1 MLISNEWLK
10 EYVTIDDSVSNLAER
25 ITRTGIEVDDL
36 IDYTKD
42 IKNLVVG
49 FVKSKDKHPD
59 ADKLNVC
66 QVDIGEDEPVQ
77 IVCGAPNVDAG
88 QYVIVA
94 KVGGRLPGGIKIKR
108 AKLRGERSE
117 GMICS
122 LQEIGISSNYIP
134 KSFESGIYVFSESQ
148 VPGTD
153 ALQALYLDDQVME
166 FDLTP
171 NRADALSMIGTAYE
185 VAALYNTKMTKPDT
199 TSNELE
205 LSANDEL
212 TVTIENEDKVPYYSA
227 RVVHDV
233 TIEPSPIWM
242 QARLIKAGIRPINN
256 VVDISNYVLLEYGQP
271 LHMFDQDAIGSQQI
285 VVRQANEGE
294 KMTTLDDTE
303 RELLTS
309 DIVITNGQTPIALAG
324 VMGGD
329 FSEVKEQTSNIVIE
343 GAIFD
348 PVSIR
353 HTSRRL
359 NLRSESSSRFEKGIA
374 TEFVDEA
381 VDRACYLLQT
391 YANGKVLKDRV
402 SSGELGAFIT
412 PIDITADKINRTI
425 GFDLSQND
433 IVTIFNQLGFDTE
446 INDDVITVLV
456 PSRRKDITIKEDL
469 IEEVARIYGYDD
481 IPSTLPVFDKVTS
494 GQLTDRQYKTR
505 MVKEVLE
512 GAGLDQAITYSL
524 VSKEDATAFSM
535 QQRQTIDLLMP
546 MSEAHAS
553 LRQSLLPH
561 LIEAASYNVARK
573 NKDVKLFEIG
583 NVFFA
588 NGEGEL
594 PDQVEYLSG
603 ILTGDYVVNQWQGK
617 KETVDFYLAKGV
629 VDRVSE
635 KLNLEFS
642 YRRADID
649 GLHPGRTAEILLENK
664 VVGFIGELHP
674 TLAADNDLKRTYVFE
689 LNFDALMSVSVGYIN
704 YQPIPRFPGMSR
716 DIALEVDQNI
726 PAADLLSTIHAHGG
740 NILKDTLVFDV
751 YQGEHLEKG
760 KKSIAIRLNYLDTEE
775 TLTDERVSKVQA
787 EIEAALIEQGEVV
800 EIGRAHV

>member
-10 EYVTIDDSVSNLAER
+10 EYVTIDDSVSDLAER

-49 FVKSKDKHPD
+49 FVKSKEKHPD

-134 KSFESGIYVFSESQ
+134 KSFESCIYVFSESQ

-185 VAALYNTKMTKPDT
+185 VAALYNTKMTKPET

-689 LNFDALMSVSVGYIN
+689 LNFDALMAVSVGYIN

-787 EIEAALIEQGEVV
+787 EIEAALIEQGAV
-800 EIGRAHV
+800 IR

>member
-10 EYVTIDDSVSNLAER
+10 EYVTIDDSVSDLAER

-49 FVKSKDKHPD
+49 FVKSKEKHPD

-185 VAALYNTKMTKPDT
+185 VAALYNTKMTKPET

-343 GAIFD
+343 SAIFD

-689 LNFDALMSVSVGYIN
+689 LNFDALMAVSVGYIN

-787 EIEAALIEQGEVV
+787 EIEAALIEQGAV
-800 EIGRAHV
+800 IR

>member
-10 EYVTIDDSVSNLAER
+10 EYVTNDDSVSNLAER

-49 FVKSKDKHPD
+49 FVKSKEKHPD

-185 VAALYNTKMTKPDT
+185 VAALYNTKMTKPET

-329 FSEVKEQTSNIVIE
+329 FSEVKEHTSNIVIE

-348 PVSIR
+348 SVSIR

-402 SSGELGAFIT
+402 SSGELGTFIT

-446 INDDVITVLV
+446 INDDVITVQV

-481 IPSTLPVFDKVTS
+481 IPSTLPVFEKVTS

-524 VSKEDATAFSM
+524 VSKEDATAFAM

-689 LNFDALMSVSVGYIN
+689 LNFDALMAVSVGYIN

-787 EIEAALIEQGEVV
+787 EIEAALIEQGAV
-800 EIGRAHV
+800 IR

>member
-49 FVKSKDKHPD
+49 FVKSKEKHPD

-134 KSFESGIYVFSESQ
+134 KSFESGIYVFSEAQ

-185 VAALYNTKMTKPDT
+185 VAALYNTKMTKPET
-199 TSNELE
+199 TSNELD

-343 GAIFD
+343 CAIFD

-603 ILTGDYVVNQWQGK
+603 ILTGDYVVNQWQDK

-674 TLAADNDLKRTYVFE
+674 ILAADNDLKRTYVFE
-689 LNFDALMSVSVGYIN
+689 LNFDALMAVSVGYIN

-787 EIEAALIEQGEVV
+787 EIEAALIEQGAV
-800 EIGRAHV
+800 IR

>member
-49 FVKSKDKHPD
+49 FVKSKEKHPD

-108 AKLRGERSE
+108 AKLRSERSE

-185 VAALYNTKMTKPDT
+185 VAALYNTKMTKPET

-329 FSEVKEQTSNIVIE
+329 FSEVKEHTSNIVIE

-402 SSGELGAFIT
+402 SSGELSAFIT

-446 INDDVITVLV
+446 INDDVITVQV

-481 IPSTLPVFDKVTS
+481 IPSTLPVFEKVTS

-524 VSKEDATAFSM
+524 VSKEDATAFAM

-689 LNFDALMSVSVGYIN
+689 LNFDALMAVSVGYIN

-716 DIALEVDQNI
+716 DIALEVNQNI

-787 EIEAALIEQGEVV
+787 EIEAALIEQGAV
-800 EIGRAHV
+800 IR

>member
-760 KKSIAIRLNYLDTEE
+760 KKSIAIRLNYLDIEE

-787 EIEAALIEQGEVV
+787 EIEAALIEQGAV
-800 EIGRAHV
+800 IR

>member
-49 FVKSKDKHPD
+49 FVKSKEKHPD

-185 VAALYNTKMTKPDT
+185 VAALYNTKMTKPET

-359 NLRSESSSRFEKGIA
+359 NLHSESSSRFEKGIA

-446 INDDVITVLV
+446 INDDVITVQV

-481 IPSTLPVFDKVTS
+481 IPSTLPVFEKVTS

-524 VSKEDATAFSM
+524 VSKEDATAFAM

-689 LNFDALMSVSVGYIN
+689 LNFDALMAVSVGYIN

-787 EIEAALIEQGEVV
+787 EIEAALIEQGAV
-800 EIGRAHV
+800 IR

>member
-546 MSEAHAS
+546 MSEAQAS

-787 EIEAALIEQGEVV
+787 EIEAALIEQGAV
-800 EIGRAHV
+800 IR

>member
-49 FVKSKDKHPD
+49 FVKSKEKHPD

-94 KVGGRLPGGIKIKR
+94 KAGGRLPGGIKIKR

-134 KSFESGIYVFSESQ
+134 KSFESGIYVFSEAQ

-446 INDDVITVLV
+446 INDDVITVQV

-481 IPSTLPVFDKVTS
+481 IPSTLPVFEKVTS

-787 EIEAALIEQGEVV
+787 EIEAALIEQGAV
-800 EIGRAHV
+800 IR

>member
-49 FVKSKDKHPD
+49 FVKSKEKHPD

-77 IVCGAPNVDAG
+77 IVCGAPNVDAE

-185 VAALYNTKMTKPDT
+185 VAALYNTKMTKPET

-227 RVVHDV
+227 RVVHNV

-329 FSEVKEQTSNIVIE
+329 FSEVKEHTSNIVIE

-348 PVSIR
+348 SVSIR

-446 INDDVITVLV
+446 INDDVITVQV

-481 IPSTLPVFDKVTS
+481 IPSTLPVFEKVTS

-524 VSKEDATAFSM
+524 VSKEDATAFAM

-629 VDRVSE
+629 VDRVAE

-689 LNFDALMSVSVGYIN
+689 LNFDALMAVSVGYIN

-716 DIALEVDQNI
+716 DIALEVNQNI

-787 EIEAALIEQGEVV
+787 EIEAALIEQGAV
-800 EIGRAHV
+800 IR

>member
-49 FVKSKDKHPD
+49 FVKSKEKHPD

-134 KSFESGIYVFSESQ
+134 KSFESGIYVFSEAQ

-185 VAALYNTKMTKPDT
+185 VAALYNTKMTKPET
-199 TSNELE
+199 TSNELD

-603 ILTGDYVVNQWQGK
+603 ILTGDYVVNQWQDK

-674 TLAADNDLKRTYVFE
+674 ILAADNDLKRTYVFE
-689 LNFDALMSVSVGYIN
+689 LNFDALMAVSVGYIN

-787 EIEAALIEQGEVV
+787 EMEAALIEQGAV
-800 EIGRAHV
+800 IR

>member
-10 EYVTIDDSVSNLAER
+10 EYVTIDDSVSDLAER
-25 ITRTGIEVDDL
+25 IKRTGIEVDDL

-49 FVKSKDKHPD
+49 FVKSKEKHPD

-153 ALQALYLDDQVME
+153 TLQALYLDDQVME

-185 VAALYNTKMTKPDT
+185 VAALYNTKMTKPET

-689 LNFDALMSVSVGYIN
+689 LNFDALMAVSVGYIN

-787 EIEAALIEQGEVV
+787 EIEAALIEQGAV
-800 EIGRAHV
+800 IR

>member
-49 FVKSKDKHPD
+49 FVKSKEKHPD

-122 LQEIGISSNYIP
+122 LQEIGISSNYVP

-329 FSEVKEQTSNIVIE
+329 FSEVKEHTSNIVIE

-381 VDRACYLLQT
+381 VDRASYLLQT

-446 INDDVITVLV
+446 INDDVITVQV

-481 IPSTLPVFDKVTS
+481 IPSTLPVFEKVTS

-524 VSKEDATAFSM
+524 VSKEDATAFAM

-689 LNFDALMSVSVGYIN
+689 LNFDALMAVSVGYIN

-787 EIEAALIEQGEVV
+787 EIEAALIEQGAV
-800 EIGRAHV
+800 IR

>member
-10 EYVTIDDSVSNLAER
+10 EYVTIDDSVSDLAER

-49 FVKSKDKHPD
+49 FVKSKEKHPD

-185 VAALYNTKMTKPDT
+185 VAALYNTKMTKPET

-546 MSEAHAS
+546 MSEARAS

-689 LNFDALMSVSVGYIN
+689 LNFDALMAVSVGYIN

-787 EIEAALIEQGEVV
+787 EIEAALIEQGAV
-800 EIGRAHV
+800 IR

>member
-49 FVKSKDKHPD
+49 FVKSKEKHPD

-77 IVCGAPNVDAG
+77 IVCGAPNVDVG

-134 KSFESGIYVFSESQ
+134 KSFESGIYVFSEAQ

-185 VAALYNTKMTKPDT
+185 VAALYNTKMTKPET
-199 TSNELE
+199 TSNELD

-674 TLAADNDLKRTYVFE
+674 ILAADNDLKRTYVFE
-689 LNFDALMSVSVGYIN
+689 LNFDALMAVSVGYIN

-787 EIEAALIEQGEVV
+787 EIEAALIEQGAV
-800 EIGRAHV
+800 IR

>member
-10 EYVTIDDSVSNLAER
+10 EYVTIDDSVSDLAER

-49 FVKSKDKHPD
+49 FVKSKEKHPD

-185 VAALYNTKMTKPDT
+185 VAALYNTKMTKPET

-689 LNFDALMSVSVGYIN
+689 LNFDALMAVSVGYIN

-760 KKSIAIRLNYLDTEE
+760 KKSIAIRLNYLETEE

-787 EIEAALIEQGEVV
+787 EIEAALIEQGAV
-800 EIGRAHV
+800 IR

>member
-134 KSFESGIYVFSESQ
+134 KSFESGIYVFCESQ

-787 EIEAALIEQGEVV
+787 EIEAALIEQGAV
-800 EIGRAHV
+800 IR

>member
-49 FVKSKDKHPD
+49 FVKSKEKHPD

-185 VAALYNTKMTKPDT
+185 VAALYNTKMTKPET
-199 TSNELE
+199 TSNKLE

-329 FSEVKEQTSNIVIE
+329 FSEVKEHTSNIVIE

-348 PVSIR
+348 SVSIR

-446 INDDVITVLV
+446 INDDVITVQV

-481 IPSTLPVFDKVTS
+481 IPSTLPVFEKVTS

-524 VSKEDATAFSM
+524 VSKEDATAFAM

-629 VDRVSE
+629 VDRVAE

-689 LNFDALMSVSVGYIN
+689 LNFDALMAVSVGYIN

-716 DIALEVDQNI
+716 DIALEVNQNI

-787 EIEAALIEQGEVV
+787 EIEAALIKQGAV
-800 EIGRAHV
+800 IR

>member
-49 FVKSKDKHPD
+49 FVKSKEKHPD

-134 KSFESGIYVFSESQ
+134 KSFESGIYVFSEAQ

-185 VAALYNTKMTKPDT
+185 VAALYNTKMTKPET
-199 TSNELE
+199 TSNELD

-603 ILTGDYVVNQWQGK
+603 ILTGDYVVNQWQDK

-635 KLNLEFS
+635 KLNLKFS

-674 TLAADNDLKRTYVFE
+674 ILAADNDLKRTYVFE
-689 LNFDALMSVSVGYIN
+689 LNFDALMAVSVGYIN

-787 EIEAALIEQGEVV
+787 EIEAALIEQGAV
-800 EIGRAHV
+800 IR

>member
-49 FVKSKDKHPD
+49 FVKSKEKHPD

-153 ALQALYLDDQVME
+153 ALQALYLNDQVME

-185 VAALYNTKMTKPDT
+185 VAALYNTKMTKPET

-329 FSEVKEQTSNIVIE
+329 FSEVKEHTSNIVIE

-348 PVSIR
+348 SVSIR

-446 INDDVITVLV
+446 INDDVITVQV

-481 IPSTLPVFDKVTS
+481 IPSTLPVFEKVIS

-524 VSKEDATAFSM
+524 VSKEDATAFAM

-674 TLAADNDLKRTYVFE
+674 TLAAENDLKRTYVFE
-689 LNFDALMSVSVGYIN
+689 LNFDALMAVSVGYIN

-787 EIEAALIEQGEVV
+787 EIEAALIEQGAV
-800 EIGRAHV
+800 IR

>member
-10 EYVTIDDSVSNLAER
+10 EYVTIDDSVSDLAER

-49 FVKSKDKHPD
+49 FVKSKEKHPD

-185 VAALYNTKMTKPDT
+185 VAALYNTKMTKPET

-469 IEEVARIYGYDD
+469 IEEVASIYGYDD

-689 LNFDALMSVSVGYIN
+689 LNFDALMAVSVGYIN

-787 EIEAALIEQGEVV
+787 EIEAALIEQGAV
-800 EIGRAHV
+800 IR

>member
-10 EYVTIDDSVSNLAER
+10 EYVTIDDSVSDLAER

-49 FVKSKDKHPD
+49 FVKSKEKHPD

-185 VAALYNTKMTKPDT
+185 VAALYNTKMTKPET

-603 ILTGDYVVNQWQGK
+603 ILTGDYIVNQWQGK

-689 LNFDALMSVSVGYIN
+689 LNFDALMAVSVGYIN

-787 EIEAALIEQGEVV
+787 EIEAALIEQGAV
-800 EIGRAHV
+800 IR

>member
-49 FVKSKDKHPD
+49 FVKSKEKHPD

-122 LQEIGISSNYIP
+122 LQEIGISSNYVP

-329 FSEVKEQTSNIVIE
+329 FSEVKEHTSNIVIE

-446 INDDVITVLV
+446 INDDVITVQV

-481 IPSTLPVFDKVTS
+481 IPSTLPVFEKVTS

-524 VSKEDATAFSM
+524 VSKEDATAFAM

-573 NKDVKLFEIG
+573 NKDVKLFGIG

-689 LNFDALMSVSVGYIN
+689 LNFDALMAVSVGYIN

-787 EIEAALIEQGEVV
+787 EIEAALIEQGAV
-800 EIGRAHV
+800 IR

>member
-49 FVKSKDKHPD
+49 FVKSKEKHPD

-134 KSFESGIYVFSESQ
+134 KSFESGIYVFSEAQ

-185 VAALYNTKMTKPDT
+185 VAALYNTKMTKPET
-199 TSNELE
+199 TSNELD

-271 LHMFDQDAIGSQQI
+271 LHMLDQDAIGSQQI

-603 ILTGDYVVNQWQGK
+603 ILTGDYVVNQWQDK

-674 TLAADNDLKRTYVFE
+674 ILAADNDLKRTYVFE
-689 LNFDALMSVSVGYIN
+689 LNFDALMAVSVGYIN

-787 EIEAALIEQGEVV
+787 EIEAALIEQGAV
-800 EIGRAHV
+800 IR

>member
-10 EYVTIDDSVSNLAER
+10 EYVTIDDSVNNLAER

-49 FVKSKDKHPD
+49 FVKSKEKHPD

-134 KSFESGIYVFSESQ
+134 KSFESGIYVFSEAQ

-185 VAALYNTKMTKPDT
+185 VAALYNTKMTKPET

-285 VVRQANEGE
+285 VARQANEGE
-294 KMTTLDDTE
+294 KMTTLDDAE

-329 FSEVKEQTSNIVIE
+329 FSEVKEHTSNIVVE

-348 PVSIR
+348 SVSIR

-446 INDDVITVLV
+446 INDDIITVQV

-481 IPSTLPVFDKVTS
+481 IPSTLPVFEKVTS

-524 VSKEDATAFSM
+524 VSKEDATAFAM

-617 KETVDFYLAKGV
+617 KEMVDFYLAKGV
-629 VDRVSE
+629 VDRVAE

-689 LNFDALMSVSVGYIN
+689 LNFDALMAVSVGYIN

-740 NILKDTLVFDV
+740 NILKDTLVFDI

-787 EIEAALIEQGEVV
+787 EIEAALIEQGAV
-800 EIGRAHV
+800 IR

>member
-10 EYVTIDDSVSNLAER
+10 EYVTNDDSVSNLAER

-49 FVKSKDKHPD
+49 FVKSKEKHPD

-185 VAALYNTKMTKPDT
+185 VAALYNTKMTKPET

-329 FSEVKEQTSNIVIE
+329 FSEVKEHTSNIVIE

-348 PVSIR
+348 SVSIR

-446 INDDVITVLV
+446 INDDVITVQV

-481 IPSTLPVFDKVTS
+481 IPSTLPVFEKVTS

-524 VSKEDATAFSM
+524 VSKEDATAFAM

-689 LNFDALMSVSVGYIN
+689 LNFDALMAMSVGYIN

-787 EIEAALIEQGEVV
+787 EIEAALIEQGAV
-800 EIGRAHV
+800 IR

>member
-49 FVKSKDKHPD
+49 FVKSKEKHPD

-134 KSFESGIYVFSESQ
+134 KSFESGIFVFSESQ

-185 VAALYNTKMTKPDT
+185 VAALYNTKMTKPEK

-242 QARLIKAGIRPINN
+242 QVRLIKAGIRPINN

-329 FSEVKEQTSNIVIE
+329 FSEVKEHTSNIVIE

-446 INDDVITVLV
+446 INDDVITVQV

-481 IPSTLPVFDKVTS
+481 IPSTLPVFEKVTS

-524 VSKEDATAFSM
+524 VSKEDATAFAM

-664 VVGFIGELHP
+664 VIGFIGELHP

-689 LNFDALMSVSVGYIN
+689 LNFDALMAVSVGYIN

-787 EIEAALIEQGEVV
+787 EIEAALIEQGAV
-800 EIGRAHV
+800 IR

>member
-49 FVKSKDKHPD
+49 FVKSKEKHPD

-134 KSFESGIYVFSESQ
+134 KSFESGIYVFSEAQ

-185 VAALYNTKMTKPDT
+185 VAALYNTKMTKPET
-199 TSNELE
+199 TSNELD

-256 VVDISNYVLLEYGQP
+256 VVDISNYVLLENGQP

-603 ILTGDYVVNQWQGK
+603 ILTGDYVVNQWQDK

-674 TLAADNDLKRTYVFE
+674 ILAADNDLKRTYVFE
-689 LNFDALMSVSVGYIN
+689 LNFDALMAVSVGYIN

-787 EIEAALIEQGEVV
+787 EIEAALIEQGAV
-800 EIGRAHV
+800 IR

>member
-49 FVKSKDKHPD
+49 FVKSKEKHPD
-59 ADKLNVC
+59 ADKVNVC

-185 VAALYNTKMTKPDT
+185 VAALYNTKMTKPET

-329 FSEVKEQTSNIVIE
+329 FSEVKEHTSNIVIE

-348 PVSIR
+348 SVSIR

-446 INDDVITVLV
+446 INDDVITVQV

-481 IPSTLPVFDKVTS
+481 IPSTLPVFEKVTS

-524 VSKEDATAFSM
+524 VSKEDATAFAM

-629 VDRVSE
+629 VDRVAE

-689 LNFDALMSVSVGYIN
+689 LNFDALMAVSVGYIN

-716 DIALEVDQNI
+716 DIALEVNQNI

-787 EIEAALIEQGEVV
+787 EIEAALIKQGAV
-800 EIGRAHV
+800 IR

>member
-49 FVKSKDKHPD
+49 FVKSKEKHPD

-122 LQEIGISSNYIP
+122 LQEIGISSNYVP
-134 KSFESGIYVFSESQ
+134 KTFESGIYVFSEAQ

-185 VAALYNTKMTKPDT
+185 VAALYNTKMTKPET

-212 TVTIENEDKVPYYSA
+212 TVTIKNEDKVPYYSA

-689 LNFDALMSVSVGYIN
+689 LNFDALMAVSVGYIN

-787 EIEAALIEQGEVV
+787 EIEEALIEQGAV
-800 EIGRAHV
+800 IR

>member
-49 FVKSKDKHPD
+49 FVKSKEKHPD

-185 VAALYNTKMTKPDT
+185 VAALYNTKMTKPET

-329 FSEVKEQTSNIVIE
+329 FSEVKEHTSNIVIE

-348 PVSIR
+348 SVSIR

-446 INDDVITVLV
+446 INDDVITVQV

-481 IPSTLPVFDKVTS
+481 IPSTLPIFEKVTS

-524 VSKEDATAFSM
+524 VSKEDATAFAM

-629 VDRVSE
+629 VDRVAE

-689 LNFDALMSVSVGYIN
+689 LNFDALMAVSVGYIN

-716 DIALEVDQNI
+716 DIALEVNQNI

-787 EIEAALIEQGEVV
+787 EIEAALIKQGAV
-800 EIGRAHV
+800 IR

>member
-49 FVKSKDKHPD
+49 FVKSKEKHPD

-122 LQEIGISSNYIP
+122 LQEIGISSNYVP
-134 KSFESGIYVFSESQ
+134 KSFESGIYVYSESQ

-185 VAALYNTKMTKPDT
+185 VAALYNTKMTKPET

-446 INDDVITVLV
+446 INDDDITVQV

-481 IPSTLPVFDKVTS
+481 IPSTLPVFEKVTS

-561 LIEAASYNVARK
+561 LIEAASYTVARK

-649 GLHPGRTAEILLENK
+649 RLHPGRTAEILLENK

-689 LNFDALMSVSVGYIN
+689 LNFDALMAVSVGYIN

-787 EIEAALIEQGEVV
+787 EIEVALIEQGAV
-800 EIGRAHV
+800 IR

>member
-49 FVKSKDKHPD
+49 FVKSKEKHPD

-185 VAALYNTKMTKPDT
+185 VAALYNTKMTKPET

-329 FSEVKEQTSNIVIE
+329 FSEVKEHTSNIVIE

-402 SSGELGAFIT
+402 SSGELSAFIT

-446 INDDVITVLV
+446 INDDVITVQV

-481 IPSTLPVFDKVTS
+481 IPSTLPVFEKVTS

-524 VSKEDATAFSM
+524 VSKEDATAFAM

-594 PDQVEYLSG
+594 PDQVEYLSS

-689 LNFDALMSVSVGYIN
+689 LNFDALMAVSVGYIN

-716 DIALEVDQNI
+716 DIALEVNQNI

-787 EIEAALIEQGEVV
+787 EIEAALIEQGAV
-800 EIGRAHV
+800 IR

>member
-49 FVKSKDKHPD
+49 FVKSKEKHPD

-185 VAALYNTKMTKPDT
+185 VAALYNTKMTKPET

-329 FSEVKEQTSNIVIE
+329 FSEVKEHTSNIVIE

-402 SSGELGAFIT
+402 SSGELSAFIT

-446 INDDVITVLV
+446 INDDVITVQV

-481 IPSTLPVFDKVTS
+481 IPSTLPVFEKVTS

-524 VSKEDATAFSM
+524 VSKEDATAFAM

-689 LNFDALMSVSVGYIN
+689 LNFDALMAVSVGYIN
-704 YQPIPRFPGMSR
+704 YQPIPRFPDMSR
-716 DIALEVDQNI
+716 DIALEVNQNI

-787 EIEAALIEQGEVV
+787 EIEAALIEQGAV
-800 EIGRAHV
+800 IR